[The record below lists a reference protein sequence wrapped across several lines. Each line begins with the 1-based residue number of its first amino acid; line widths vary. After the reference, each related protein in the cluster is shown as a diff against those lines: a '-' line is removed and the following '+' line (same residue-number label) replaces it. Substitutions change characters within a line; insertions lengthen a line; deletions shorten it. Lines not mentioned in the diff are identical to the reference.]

1 MNQHLAI
8 YLRLSLED
16 MDVRTNKI
24 ADESNSIKSQRLL
37 VHNYIESHPK
47 LSQYPVVEYV
57 DDGYSGTNFDRP
69 GVKRL
74 IEQVKT
80 GQIAC
85 IVVKDLSRFGRNY
98 LEVGD
103 YLEHIFPLLG
113 VRFIAVN
120 DRYDSN
126 QHVGTTGGIDVAFR
140 NLVAERYSQ
149 DLSEKIKSSRYIQ
162 MKKGKFVS
170 HCPYGYM
177 RHPTQKHQMVID
189 PQTAPIV
196 KWIFRQAIEGKRS
209 TEIASMLNER
219 GIITPQAY
227 KKWENPLIKNDMMW
241 SHQAVLRILK
251 DYKYTGAMV
260 SFKCGN
266 ETVRAKAQ
274 KQYKPEDWVITE
286 GCHEAII
293 SHEDYQ
299 KANETIRKVRYNGR
313 KKTSCADRIY
323 YCGSC
328 GRRLRKTFGN
338 DEYFSCQTQLYQK
351 EALCAS
357 IFWGKRELEKILI
370 AAYRVQLQVMEQE
383 LQAQAAKGSANPLDA
398 CRRKQRETAQK
409 LSSMEGGNLKLYEM
423 YREGKISRDQFAEQ
437 KNKHKATQAA
447 LQEKLA
453 LLREEES
460 RLLEQEASSR
470 NRLQLLREKVQHII
484 LTDEAIV
491 PFVYDAIE
499 RVDIFPSKE
508 LKISWKHNDSI
519 KTDE

>member
-1 MNQHLAI
+1 
-8 YLRLSLED
+8 
-16 MDVRTNKI
+16 
-24 ADESNSIKSQRLL
+24 
-37 VHNYIESHPK
+37 
-47 LSQYPVVEYV
+47 
-57 DDGYSGTNFDRP
+57 
-69 GVKRL
+69 
-74 IEQVKT
+74 
-80 GQIAC
+80 
-85 IVVKDLSRFGRNY
+85 
-98 LEVGD
+98 
-103 YLEHIFPLLG
+103 
-113 VRFIAVN
+113 
-120 DRYDSN
+120 
-126 QHVGTTGGIDVAFR
+126 
-140 NLVAERYSQ
+140 
-149 DLSEKIKSSRYIQ
+149 

-209 TEIASMLNER
+209 TEIASMLNEQ

-313 KKTSCADRIY
+313 KRTSCADRIY

-351 EALCAS
+351 EAPCAS

-383 LQAQAAKGSANPLDA
+383 LQAQASKGSANPLDA

-437 KNKHKATQAA
+437 KNKHKATQTA
-447 LQEKLA
+447 LQEKLT

-460 RLLEQEASSR
+460 RLLEQESSSR

-508 LKISWKHNDSI
+508 LKISWKHNDLI